1 MTDET
6 TNNDGAQS
14 TNTPAATGDDSSQ
27 SATEAETTAENTAAD
42 VSAKTSGIRR
52 RAVIAGTLGSP
63 ALFGAGFAA
72 VDSFG
77 IPSMPSLIGVGAAS
91 PLEQARSGTATAGQ
105 MDSATVTIDE
115 QAAQNL
121 PTNRYRQ
128 LHIAEPVRNMLDRDR
143 GDQVR
148 VTRGNDA
155 AVYTI
160 SETISGDASTVR
172 TSAEGKCRVSFYEDG
187 SFSDERRWGSLR
199 GDDNCSLAGEAF
211 DVEIDPRVP
220 AADLSPSE
228 AKERGEL
235 IETLNMG
242 GSEYAV
248 LAPHGGQIQPF
259 TGGQVTRL
267 RSEFSDASVTSWK
280 LQGYGSDTS
289 FYRWYVPS
297 AELSTICYPRLAE
310 LSEQTYDYAVSFNGI
325 NEKTIYVGGA
335 APEDIRQSVADA
347 IDSALPHDGSP
358 VKLGESHYAADSPQ
372 TLVNRVTENQ
382 SNGIWIGQPIA
393 DRRKYSDLI
402 AAAVGSALFD
412 G

>member
-1 MTDET
+1 MTDKT
-6 TNNDGAQS
+6 TDNDSAQS
-14 TNTPAATGDDSSQ
+14 TNTPAATGGTDSSQ
-27 SATEAETTAENTAAD
+27 STTNEKAPAETTADASEG
-42 VSAKTSGIRR
+42 TSGIRR

-77 IPSMPSLIGVGAAS
+77 IPSMPTLIGVGAAS
-91 PLEQARSGTATAGQ
+91 PLEQARNGTATAGQ
-105 MDSATVTIDE
+105 VDSAAVTIDE
-115 QAAQNL
+115 QTAQNL

-128 LHIAEPVRNMLDRDR
+128 LYIAEPIRNMLERDR

-160 SETISGDASTVR
+160 SKTISGDASTVR
-172 TSAEGKCRVSFYEDG
+172 TSSEGKCRVSFYEDG
-187 SFSDERRWGSLR
+187 NFSDDRRWGSLR
-199 GDDNCSLAGEAF
+199 GDDNCSLADEAF

-220 AADLSPSE
+220 APDLSPSE
-228 AKERGEL
+228 AEERGEL
-235 IETLNMG
+235 IETLDMG

-267 RSEFSDASVTSWK
+267 QSEFADTNLTSWK
-280 LQGYGSDTS
+280 LQGYGTGTS

-297 AELSTICYPRLAE
+297 AELSIICYPRLAE

-335 APEDIRQSVADA
+335 ASENIRQSVADA

-402 AAAVGSALFD
+402 ADAVGSTLFD
-412 G
+412 S

>member
-6 TNNDGAQS
+6 SNNDGAQS

-105 MDSATVTIDE
+105 MDSATVTVDE

-187 SFSDERRWGSLR
+187 SFADERRWGSLR

-335 APEDIRQSVADA
+335 APEDIRQSVADS